1 MEMLL
6 MGVAMSLLG
15 VAVCAGLFA
24 AATSDVRA
32 MEAAA
37 ALEPVVEAA
46 PSEFFAPAPAVAPMA
61 RPIVSVDVL
70 LLQIERHV
78 RMEQAAAESFMA
90 MPTAE
95 MLHMRTASPLV
106 H

>member
-6 MGVAMSLLG
+6 MGVMLSVLG
-15 VAVCAGLFA
+15 VAVSAGLFA
-24 AATSDVRA
+24 AATNDVRA
-32 MEAAA
+32 MDVAP
-37 ALEPVVEAA
+37 ALEPVTETAA
-46 PSEFFAPAPAVAPMA
+46 SEFFAPAMMPMA

>member
-6 MGVAMSLLG
+6 AGVMLSLLG
-15 VAVCAGLFA
+15 VAVSAGLFA
-24 AATSDVRA
+24 AATSDVRQ
-32 MEAAA
+32 MQEPPV
-37 ALEPVVEAA
+37 LEPVVEPAPSMFFATPAA
-46 PSEFFAPAPAVAPMA
+46 PPAMERLP
-61 RPIVSVDVL
+61 VSVDVL

-78 RMEQAAAESFMA
+78 RIEQAAAESFLA

-95 MLHMRTASPLV
+95 MLHMPTASPLV

>member
-6 MGVAMSLLG
+6 MGVALSLLG
-15 VAVCAGLFA
+15 VAVSAGLFM
-24 AATSDVRA
+24 AATNDVRSA
-32 MEAAA
+32 EQNP
-37 ALEPVVEAA
+37 ALEPVGESE
-46 PSEFFAPAPAVAPMA
+46 PSQFFATSALPMA

-95 MLHMRTASPLV
+95 MLHMPTASPLV

>member
-6 MGVAMSLLG
+6 MGVMLSLLG
-15 VAVCAGLFA
+15 VAVSAGLFA

-32 MEAAA
+32 METAP
-37 ALEPVVEAA
+37 ALEPVAEPA
-46 PSEFFAPAPAVAPMA
+46 PSHFFTPATVPMA

-90 MPTAE
+90 MPTSE